1 LNQNPWFWDISWFG
15 TPYCFY
21 SHFKWILSDQQ
32 KWYITWKNIQY
43 EDHGTISNWLSFIL
57 LKGTKWFF
65 QFNFDMFKMNL
76 ECKIYLC
83 LGLVNMLKFVLIKM
97 IRNNSLMVYMAEQI
111 LLIQCIRNIHLI
123 NTEWEAYFCFW
134 LRVDT
139 EVLLEYTLLW
149 TSHI

>member
-1 LNQNPWFWDISWFG
+1 
-15 TPYCFY
+15 
-21 SHFKWILSDQQ
+21 
-32 KWYITWKNIQY
+32 
-43 EDHGTISNWLSFIL
+43 
-57 LKGTKWFF
+57 
-65 QFNFDMFKMNL
+65 MFKMNL

-139 EVLLEYTLLW
+139 EVLLKYTLLW

>member
-1 LNQNPWFWDISWFG
+1 MFG

-83 LGLVNMLKFVLIKM
+83 LGLCMLFKCETSKAVYTRARPLCPLSTRNRSMLPILYLLNVYFVYIVGLA
-97 IRNNSLMVYMAEQI
+97 RVYTALDVSHLNSMHA
-111 LLIQCIRNIHLI
+111 CGAA
-123 NTEWEAYFCFW
+123 WFW
-134 LRVDT
+134 
-139 EVLLEYTLLW
+139 TLLDV
-149 TSHI
+149 S